1 MLRLGLA
8 IAACALFVDQFS
20 KWFMRVVV
28 MDPPRTIPVT
38 GFFELVL
45 AWNRGVSFSLFSSDW
60 RWAPYL
66 LAGFSITVA
75 VALGFWLRQAANRC
89 VAAGLGLIIGGAL
102 GNALDRL
109 TLGAVVDFLHFYWY
123 MRYFPAFNLAD
134 TAITIGVGLLLLD
147 GLFGKL
153 WQSKPGSRPDA

>member
-1 MLRLGLA
+1 MLRPGLA
-8 IAACALFVDQFS
+8 LAAAVLLADQLS
-20 KWFMRVVV
+20 KWFIRAVV

-60 RWAPYL
+60 AAAPYL
-66 LAGFSITVA
+66 LAGFSVA
-75 VALGFWLRQAANRC
+75 VAIGLGFWLRQAASRW

-109 TLGAVVDFLHFYWY
+109 TFGAVVDFLHFHWD
-123 MRYFPAFNLAD
+123 MHYFPAFNLAD
-134 TAITIGVGLLLLD
+134 SAISVGVALLLLD

-153 WQSKPGSRPDA
+153 WQPKPGSRPEP